1 MGADVAVNGA
11 LALAGDVIGRSLIG
25 SYNFEP
31 TVDPLVA
38 QIAMKPGTVNLLLGA
53 LGGKLLIGHA
63 WLLNMSVAFPL
74 NSAGLKPGLTPV
86 IGLERAF

>member
-31 TVDPLVA
+31 TVEPLFA
-38 QIAMKPGTVNLLLGA
+38 QIAMKPGTVTLVLGA
-53 LGGKLLIGHA
+53 VGGKILIGHT
-63 WLLNMSVAFPL
+63 WLVNLSVVFPL